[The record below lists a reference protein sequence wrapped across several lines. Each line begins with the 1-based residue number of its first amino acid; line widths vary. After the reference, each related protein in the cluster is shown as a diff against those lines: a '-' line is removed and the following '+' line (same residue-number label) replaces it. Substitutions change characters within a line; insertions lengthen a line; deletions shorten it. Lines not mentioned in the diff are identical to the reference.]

1 MLERLGKSSSKMFGG
16 LVDPYVGYFDSLKED
31 LRKAE
36 MAPPLR
42 EYLSVLVTA
51 SLIAFITVIVVGS
64 LFITFLIPSP
74 VYSYTLS
81 IILSLV
87 AAGATFF
94 LGTTYPSLKSKGIQ
108 KEIEKGLPFA
118 TFYMA
123 TIASSGVGPLEVFKV
138 LSLREGKIGKEAR
151 KIYNNVTNLGAN
163 LTVAMQKTAQKTPSP
178 GFADLLWGMT
188 SVITSGGD
196 LEAYLKSKTAT
207 LMSKYRRDLGDYA
220 KAITLYT
227 EIYIT
232 LIIVGSLFS
241 IIMISI
247 ISPMTGMST
256 LFLQTFLIFFFI
268 PLVSIAFMV
277 LLKGVSPTE

>member
-1 MLERLGKSSSKMFGG
+1 MLEKFGKSSSRMFGG
-16 LVDPYVGYFDSLKED
+16 LVGPYVGYFDSLKED

-36 MAPPLR
+36 MAPTIQ
-42 EYLSVLVTA
+42 EYLSMLLTA
-51 SLIAFITVIVVGS
+51 SLIAFMAVIVVGS

-81 IILSLV
+81 IIISIV

-94 LGTTYPSLKSKGIQ
+94 LGTLYPPLKAKGIQ

-123 TIASSGVGPLEVFKV
+123 TTASSGVGPLEVFKV
-138 LSLREGKIGKEAR
+138 LSLRKGKIGREAK
-151 KIYNNVTNLGAN
+151 KIYSNVTTLGAN
-163 LTVAMQKTAQKTPSP
+163 LTTAMQKTAQKSPSP
-178 GFADLLWGMT
+178 AFADLLWGMT
-188 SVITSGGD
+188 SVITAGGD

-207 LMSKYRRDLGDYA
+207 LMAKYRRSLGDYA

-247 ISPMTGMST
+247 MSPMTGMST
-256 LFLQTFLIFFFI
+256 LFLQTFLIFFFV
-268 PLVSIAFMV
+268 PLVSIAFLVM
-277 LLKGVSPTE
+277 LRGISPTE